1 LRSPGRDGSVDAL
14 GRLGRIVDGDRGKH
28 HLQRGHEEAE
38 RALALGGEFLATLR
52 HELHTRLTLVCS
64 PLASLLAGD
73 SGGVPGVVSCQIER
87 AHRNA
92 QRLLGIVDDLLDLSR
107 LGAAKREVFRE
118 YTDVHEVIEQ
128 IVDDAQPL
136 AGSGSLCL
144 DFQCSLGHELMPVDR
159 RMLERTVL
167 ELLGS
172 AIELTPP
179 GGAVRLGLT
188 KSAGALELRLDARVG
203 IDPVPARAPVPFAD
217 LEPAVARRD
226 GMRLGLV
233 KQLSQLMGGSAE
245 LQSAPGRWASVLVRL
260 PILPAAHTLRV
271 AVALSAPVRDG
282 SSLRSSTADTLPCC
296 NVESPSAALS
306 RALWGDRIVEP
317 RGDLGE
323 CFAPADTSGR
333 T

>member
-1 LRSPGRDGSVDAL
+1 
-14 GRLGRIVDGDRGKH
+14 
-28 HLQRGHEEAE
+28 
-38 RALALGGEFLATLR
+38 LR

-64 PLASLLAGD
+64 PLASLLAGE

-107 LGAAKREVFRE
+107 LDTSKREMLRE
-118 YTDVHEVIEQ
+118 YTDVHELIEQ

-136 AGSGSLCL
+136 AGSGSLGL
-144 DFQCSLGHELMPVDR
+144 DFNCSVGHELGPVDR

-188 KSAGALELRLDARVG
+188 KSAGALELRLDARAG
-203 IDPVPARAPVPFAD
+203 IDDPATPRAPAPFPA
-217 LEPAVARRD
+217 LEATVARRD

-233 KQLSQLMGGSAE
+233 KQLSHLMGGTAE
-245 LQSAPGRWASVLVRL
+245 FQSSPGKWASVLVRL
-260 PILPAAHTLRV
+260 PIAPAVHTLRV
-271 AVALSAPVRDG
+271 AVALSAPARDG
-282 SSLRSSTADTLPCC
+282 SSLRSSTADTLPCG
-296 NVESPSAALS
+296 NVESQRAALS
-306 RALWGDRIVEP
+306 LALWGDRIPEP
-317 RGDLGE
+317 HGDLGA
-323 CFAPADTSGR
+323 CSAPAGTSR
-333 T
+333 QT